1 MKLSELER
9 SGEIE
14 RLKVARKE
22 IVNLIGSAR
31 TKLADARIEATSRET
46 RLGLAYQCIL
56 TLSKAALRASG
67 YRLKGRVD
75 EHVRTLNTM
84 RGTLGIEEKRLRY
97 FQALRKKRHRD
108 LYEGDLKVSATELA
122 EALERAAT
130 LLVETERWLKATHPD
145 LFEV

>member
-22 IVNLIGSAR
+22 MVNLIGSAR

-56 TLSKAALRASG
+56 TLGKAALRALEMAANDRSPL
-67 YRLKGRVD
+67 RLEFD
-75 EHVRTLNTM
+75 YYIAQAQEETL
-84 RGTLGIEEKRLRY
+84 R
-97 FQALRKKRHRD
+97 
-108 LYEGDLKVSATELA
+108 
-122 EALERAAT
+122 
-130 LLVETERWLKATHPD
+130 
-145 LFEV
+145 